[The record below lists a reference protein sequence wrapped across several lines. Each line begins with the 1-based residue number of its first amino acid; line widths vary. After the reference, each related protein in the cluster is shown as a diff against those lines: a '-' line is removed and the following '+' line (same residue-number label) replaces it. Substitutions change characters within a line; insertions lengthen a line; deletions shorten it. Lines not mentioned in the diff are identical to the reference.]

1 MLKGHIGLLL
11 AALSL
16 AGCADQPVT
25 PAAPREA
32 PPLLASTAA
41 LEHQYIVVLQDGAS
55 PRAVAAVAGVS
66 PHFVYTSAIV
76 GFAATLN
83 EGQLTALR
91 HHPAVRY
98 VERDQPGSVT
108 ARITEYAYSW
118 GLDRIDQRAL
128 PLSGTYTYQTSNGAV
143 YAYVIDS
150 GLQSDHNGFGGRAQ
164 NVWDYS
170 GGDGEDC
177 YGHGTHV
184 AGIIGG
190 DQVGVMRSVQLR
202 GVRITDC
209 NGGTMVSWAIAGVD
223 WVLQNH
229 VKPAV
234 ANISMIYAHSDALN
248 ASVSAMHKAGV
259 FTVVGAGNSDRDAC
273 TRSPQGASGV
283 MVVAAS
289 DNTDTRPW
297 WSNRG
302 PCVDIYA
309 PGVDIRSLKLNGSS
323 ILDSGTSMAAPH
335 VAGVAAALKRWGD
348 VSSSTLT
355 SQILT
360 SATPDVIQQNAAG
373 TPNRLVYI
381 SQ

>member
-1 MLKGHIGLLL
+1 MRTGFIGLVLAAQLL
-11 AALSL
+11 AAC
-16 AGCADQPVT
+16 GDQHAT
-25 PAAPREA
+25 TAAPHDEA
-32 PPLLASTAA
+32 PLLAAA
-41 LEHQYIVVLQDGAS
+41 GAVEHQYIVVLQEGAN

-66 PHFVYTSAIV
+66 PRFVYTSALT

-83 EGQLTALR
+83 QGQLTALR

-98 VERDQPGSVT
+98 VEQDQRGSVI
-108 ARITEYAYSW
+108 ARITGYAYSW

-128 PLSGTYTYQTSNGAV
+128 PLSGTYTYQTSGVTV
-143 YAYVIDS
+143 YAYVIDT

-177 YGHGTHV
+177 YGHGTRV

-190 DQVGVMRSVQLR
+190 DKVGVMRSVQLR
-202 GVRITDC
+202 GVRIADC
-209 NGGTMVSWAIAGVD
+209 NGETMASWAIAGVE

-234 ANISMIYAHSDALN
+234 ANISMIYRHSDALN
-248 ASVSAMHKAGV
+248 EAVTAMHNARV
-259 FTVVGAGNSDRDAC
+259 FTVVGAGNSNGDAC

-289 DNTDTRPW
+289 DSTDTRPW
-297 WSNRG
+297 WSNHG

-309 PGVDIRSLKLNGSS
+309 PGVDIRSLKLNGST

-348 VSSSTLT
+348 ISNSTLT

-360 SATPDVIQQNAAG
+360 SATPDVIQLNVAG